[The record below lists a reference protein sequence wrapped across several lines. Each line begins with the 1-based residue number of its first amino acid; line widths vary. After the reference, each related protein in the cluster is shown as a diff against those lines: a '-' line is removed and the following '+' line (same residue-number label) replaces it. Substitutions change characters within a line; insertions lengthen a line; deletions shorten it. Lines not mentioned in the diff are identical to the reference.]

1 MVDTWLIVSESFYAF
16 LSFYMDS
23 FHTNASSSSDTCV
36 MRNFALLP
44 LFQPVDYGL
53 EEPVEN
59 VTY

>member
-1 MVDTWLIVSESFYAF
+1 MVGRCLIVSESFYAF

-23 FHTNASSSSDTCV
+23 FHTNASSSSGTCV
-36 MRNFALLP
+36 MRNVSLLP
-44 LFQPVDYGL
+44 LFEPVDYGL